1 MSSRFLYGDVC
12 TLETNSS
19 LMNMDVTELRK
30 DFPILDEK
38 INNNRLI
45 YFDNAA
51 TTQKPLSVIEAVS
64 DYYRHSNANVHR
76 GVHTLSQTATE
87 QFEKVREQVRNFINA
102 DSSCEI
108 IYTRGTTESI
118 NLLAYSLTRNFTSED
133 EVLLSESE
141 HHSNIVPW
149 QIAAMDKGFRIKV
162 IPLNED
168 GTLNLSLMDGLL
180 TDRTRIVSV
189 AHVSNSLGVVND
201 LKAIFEKARQKGAK
215 DIKTIVDG
223 AQGIPHIKIDVR
235 SLDCDFYCF
244 SAHKMYAPMGIGVLY
259 GRKRVME
266 EMSPY
271 QGGGEM
277 IKEVTFAKTTFN
289 QLPYK
294 FEAGTPS
301 VADVVGFGAAMDYIN
316 AIGFEWITKHEDDIL
331 HYALDGLNSI
341 EGVNIV
347 GSCPH
352 KAGAISFLV
361 NNAHPFDVG
370 TLLDQMGIAVR
381 TGHHCAQPVM
391 SHYGITGTVRA
402 SFALY
407 NTKEEVDVFIS
418 SLKKVVSMLQ

>member
-1 MSSRFLYGDVC
+1 MSSCFLCCHVC
-12 TLETNSS
+12 SLETNSG
-19 LMNMDVTELRK
+19 LVKMDVRELRK
-30 DFPILDEK
+30 DFPILEEK
-38 INNNRLI
+38 VNNNKLI

-51 TTQKPLSVIEAVS
+51 TTQKPLSVINAVS
-64 DYYRHSNANVHR
+64 DYYWHSNANVHR
-76 GVHTLSQTATE
+76 GVHTLSQIATE

-118 NLLAYSLTRNFTSED
+118 NLLAYSLTKEFTSED

-149 QIAAMDKGFRIKV
+149 QIAAMDKGFKIKV

-168 GTLNLSLMDGLL
+168 GSLNLSFMDGLL

-201 LKAIFEKARQKGAK
+201 IKTVFEKARQKGAK

-223 AQGIPHIKIDVR
+223 AQGIPHMKIDVK

-244 SAHKMYAPMGIGVLY
+244 SAHKIYAPMGIGVLY
-259 GRKRVME
+259 GRKSVLE

-301 VADVVGFGAAMDYIN
+301 VADVVGFGAAMDYVS
-316 AIGFEWITKHEDDIL
+316 AIGFEWIAKHEDDIL
-331 HYALDGLNSI
+331 HYALDGLNSL
-341 EGVNIV
+341 EGVRVI

-407 NTKEEVDVFIS
+407 NTREEVEVFIS
-418 SLKKVVSMLQ
+418 SLKKVISMLQ

>member
-1 MSSRFLYGDVC
+1 
-12 TLETNSS
+12 
-19 LMNMDVTELRK
+19 MDVRELRK
-30 DFPILDEK
+30 DFPILEEK
-38 INNNRLI
+38 VNNNKLI

-51 TTQKPLSVIEAVS
+51 TTQKPLSVINAVS
-64 DYYRHSNANVHR
+64 DYYWHSNANVHR
-76 GVHTLSQTATE
+76 GVHTLSQIATE

-118 NLLAYSLTRNFTSED
+118 NLLAYSLTREFTSED

-149 QIAAMDKGFRIKV
+149 QIAAMDKGFKIKV

-168 GTLNLSLMDGLL
+168 GSLNLSFMDGLL

-201 LKAIFEKARQKGAK
+201 IKTVFEKARQKGAK

-223 AQGIPHIKIDVR
+223 AQGIPHMKIDVK

-244 SAHKMYAPMGIGVLY
+244 SAHKIYAPMGIGVLY
-259 GRKRVME
+259 GRKSVLE
-266 EMSPY
+266 QMSPY

-301 VADVVGFGAAMDYIN
+301 VADVVGFGAAMDYIS
-316 AIGFEWITKHEDDIL
+316 AIGFEWIAKHEDDIL
-331 HYALDGLNSI
+331 HYALDGLNSL
-341 EGVNIV
+341 EGVRVI

-361 NNAHPFDVG
+361 DNAHPFDVG

-407 NTKEEVDVFIS
+407 NTREEVEVFIS
-418 SLKKVVSMLQ
+418 SLKKVISMLQ

>member
-1 MSSRFLYGDVC
+1 
-12 TLETNSS
+12 
-19 LMNMDVTELRK
+19 MDVRELRK
-30 DFPILDEK
+30 DFPILEEK
-38 INNNRLI
+38 VNNNKLI

-51 TTQKPLSVIEAVS
+51 TTQKPLSVINAVS
-64 DYYRHSNANVHR
+64 DYYWHSNANVHR
-76 GVHTLSQTATE
+76 GVHTLSQIATE

-118 NLLAYSLTRNFTSED
+118 NLLAYSLTKEFTSED

-149 QIAAMDKGFRIKV
+149 QIAAMDKGFKIKV

-168 GTLNLSLMDGLL
+168 GSLNLSFMDGLL

-201 LKAIFEKARQKGAK
+201 IKTVFEKARQKGAK

-223 AQGIPHIKIDVR
+223 AQGIPHMKIDVK

-244 SAHKMYAPMGIGVLY
+244 SAHKIYAPMGIGVLY
-259 GRKRVME
+259 GRKSVLE

-301 VADVVGFGAAMDYIN
+301 VADVVGFGAAMDYVS
-316 AIGFEWITKHEDDIL
+316 AIGFEWIAKHEDDIL
-331 HYALDGLNSI
+331 HYALDGLNSL
-341 EGVNIV
+341 EGVRVI

-407 NTKEEVDVFIS
+407 NTREEVEVFIS
-418 SLKKVVSMLQ
+418 SLKKVISMLQ

>member
-1 MSSRFLYGDVC
+1 
-12 TLETNSS
+12 
-19 LMNMDVTELRK
+19 MDVRELRK
-30 DFPILDEK
+30 DFPILEEK
-38 INNNRLI
+38 VNNNKLI

-51 TTQKPLSVIEAVS
+51 TTQKPLSVINAVS
-64 DYYRHSNANVHR
+64 DYYGHSNANVHR
-76 GVHTLSQTATE
+76 GVHTLSQIATE

-118 NLLAYSLTRNFTSED
+118 NLLAYSLTREFTSED

-149 QIAAMDKGFRIKV
+149 QIAAMDKGFKIKV

-168 GTLNLSLMDGLL
+168 GSLNLSFMDGLL
-180 TDRTRIVSV
+180 TERTRIVSV

-201 LKAIFEKARQKGAK
+201 IKTVFEKARQKGAK

-223 AQGIPHIKIDVR
+223 AQGIPHMKIDVK

-244 SAHKMYAPMGIGVLY
+244 SAHKIYAPMGIGVLY
-259 GRKRVME
+259 GRKSVLE
-266 EMSPY
+266 QMSPY

-301 VADVVGFGAAMDYIN
+301 VADVVGFGAAMDYVS
-316 AIGFEWITKHEDDIL
+316 AIGFEWIAKHEDDIL
-331 HYALDGLNSI
+331 HYALDGLNSL
-341 EGVNIV
+341 EGVRVI

-361 NNAHPFDVG
+361 DNAHPFDVG

-407 NTKEEVDVFIS
+407 NTREEVEVFIS
-418 SLKKVVSMLQ
+418 SLKKVISMLQ

>member
-1 MSSRFLYGDVC
+1 
-12 TLETNSS
+12 
-19 LMNMDVTELRK
+19 MDVRELRK
-30 DFPILDEK
+30 DFPILEEK
-38 INNNRLI
+38 VNNNKLI

-51 TTQKPLSVIEAVS
+51 TTQKPLSVINAVS
-64 DYYRHSNANVHR
+64 DYYGHSNANVHR
-76 GVHTLSQTATE
+76 GVHTLSQIATE

-118 NLLAYSLTRNFTSED
+118 NLLAYSLTREFTSED

-149 QIAAMDKGFRIKV
+149 QIAAMDKGFKIKV

-168 GTLNLSLMDGLL
+168 GSLNLSFMDGLL

-201 LKAIFEKARQKGAK
+201 IKTVFEKARQKGAK

-223 AQGIPHIKIDVR
+223 AQGIPHMKIDVK

-244 SAHKMYAPMGIGVLY
+244 SAHKIYAPMGIGVLY
-259 GRKRVME
+259 GRKSVLE
-266 EMSPY
+266 QMSPY

-301 VADVVGFGAAMDYIN
+301 VADVVGFGAAMDYVS
-316 AIGFEWITKHEDDIL
+316 AIGFEWIAKHEDDIL
-331 HYALDGLNSI
+331 HYALDGLNSL
-341 EGVNIV
+341 EGVRVI
-347 GSCPH
+347 GSCPQ

-361 NNAHPFDVG
+361 DNAHPFDVG

-407 NTKEEVDVFIS
+407 NTREEVEVFIS
-418 SLKKVVSMLQ
+418 SLKKVISMLQ

>member
-1 MSSRFLYGDVC
+1 
-12 TLETNSS
+12 
-19 LMNMDVTELRK
+19 MDVRELRK
-30 DFPILDEK
+30 DFPILEEK
-38 INNNRLI
+38 VNNNKLI

-51 TTQKPLSVIEAVS
+51 TTQKPLSVINAVS
-64 DYYRHSNANVHR
+64 DYYWHSNANVHR
-76 GVHTLSQTATE
+76 GVHTLSQIATE

-118 NLLAYSLTRNFTSED
+118 NLLAYSLTREFTSED

-149 QIAAMDKGFRIKV
+149 QIAAMDKGFKIKV

-168 GTLNLSLMDGLL
+168 GSLNLSFMDGLL

-201 LKAIFEKARQKGAK
+201 IKTVFEKARQKGAK

-223 AQGIPHIKIDVR
+223 AQGIPHMKIDVK

-244 SAHKMYAPMGIGVLY
+244 SAHKIYAPMGIGVLY
-259 GRKRVME
+259 GRKSVLE

-301 VADVVGFGAAMDYIN
+301 VADVVGFGAAMDYIS
-316 AIGFEWITKHEDDIL
+316 AIGFEWIAKHEDDIL
-331 HYALDGLNSI
+331 QYALDGLNSL
-341 EGVNIV
+341 EGVRVI

-361 NNAHPFDVG
+361 DNAHPFDVG

-407 NTKEEVDVFIS
+407 NTREEVEVFIS
-418 SLKKVVSMLQ
+418 SLKKVISMLQ

>member
-1 MSSRFLYGDVC
+1 
-12 TLETNSS
+12 
-19 LMNMDVTELRK
+19 MDVRELRK
-30 DFPILDEK
+30 DFPILEEK
-38 INNNRLI
+38 VNNNKLI

-51 TTQKPLSVIEAVS
+51 TTQKPLSVINAVS
-64 DYYRHSNANVHR
+64 DYYWHSNANVHR
-76 GVHTLSQTATE
+76 GVHTLSQIATE

-118 NLLAYSLTRNFTSED
+118 NLLAYSLTREFTSED

-149 QIAAMDKGFRIKV
+149 QIAAMDKGFKIKV

-168 GTLNLSLMDGLL
+168 GSLNLSFMDGLL

-201 LKAIFEKARQKGAK
+201 IKTVFEKARQKGAK

-223 AQGIPHIKIDVR
+223 AQGIPHMKIDVK

-244 SAHKMYAPMGIGVLY
+244 SAHKIYAPMGIGVLY
-259 GRKRVME
+259 GRKSVLE

-301 VADVVGFGAAMDYIN
+301 VADVVGFGAAMDYVS
-316 AIGFEWITKHEDDIL
+316 AIGFEWIAKHEDDIL
-331 HYALDGLNSI
+331 HYALDGLNSL
-341 EGVNIV
+341 EGVRVI

-407 NTKEEVDVFIS
+407 NTREEVEVFIS
-418 SLKKVVSMLQ
+418 SLKKVISMLQ

>member
-1 MSSRFLYGDVC
+1 
-12 TLETNSS
+12 
-19 LMNMDVTELRK
+19 MNMDVTELRK

-51 TTQKPLSVIEAVS
+51 TTQKPLSVINAVS
-64 DYYRHSNANVHR
+64 DYYGHSNANVHR
-76 GVHTLSQTATE
+76 GVHTLSQIATE

-118 NLLAYSLTRNFTSED
+118 NLLAYSLTREFTSED

-149 QIAAMDKGFRIKV
+149 QIAAMDKGFKIKV

-168 GTLNLSLMDGLL
+168 GSLNLSFMDGLL

-201 LKAIFEKARQKGAK
+201 IKTVFEKARQKGAK

-223 AQGIPHIKIDVR
+223 AQGIPHMKIDVK

-244 SAHKMYAPMGIGVLY
+244 SAHKIYAPMGIGVLY
-259 GRKRVME
+259 GRKSVLE
-266 EMSPY
+266 QMSPY

-301 VADVVGFGAAMDYIN
+301 VADVVGFGAAMDYVS
-316 AIGFEWITKHEDDIL
+316 AIGFEWIAKHEDDIL
-331 HYALDGLNSI
+331 HYALDGLNSL
-341 EGVNIV
+341 EGVRVI

-361 NNAHPFDVG
+361 DNAHPFDVG

-407 NTKEEVDVFIS
+407 NTREEVEVFIS
-418 SLKKVVSMLQ
+418 SLKKVISMLQ

>member
-1 MSSRFLYGDVC
+1 
-12 TLETNSS
+12 
-19 LMNMDVTELRK
+19 MDVRELRK
-30 DFPILDEK
+30 DFPILEEK
-38 INNNRLI
+38 VNNNKLI

-76 GVHTLSQTATE
+76 GVHTLSQIATE

-118 NLLAYSLTRNFTSED
+118 NLLAYSLTREFTSED

-149 QIAAMDKGFRIKV
+149 QIAAMDKGFKIKV

-168 GTLNLSLMDGLL
+168 GSLNLSFMDGLL

-201 LKAIFEKARQKGAK
+201 IKTVFEKARQKGAK

-223 AQGIPHIKIDVR
+223 AQGIPHMKIDVK

-244 SAHKMYAPMGIGVLY
+244 SAHKIYAPMGIGVLY
-259 GRKRVME
+259 GRKSVLE
-266 EMSPY
+266 QMSPY

-301 VADVVGFGAAMDYIN
+301 VADVVGFGAAMDYVS
-316 AIGFEWITKHEDDIL
+316 AIGFEWIAKHEDDIL
-331 HYALDGLNSI
+331 HYALDGLNSL
-341 EGVNIV
+341 EGVRVI

-361 NNAHPFDVG
+361 DNAHPFDVG

-407 NTKEEVDVFIS
+407 NTREEVEVFIS
-418 SLKKVVSMLQ
+418 SLKKVISMLQ

>member
-1 MSSRFLYGDVC
+1 
-12 TLETNSS
+12 
-19 LMNMDVTELRK
+19 MDVRELRK
-30 DFPILDEK
+30 DFPIFEEK
-38 INNNRLI
+38 VNNNKLI

-76 GVHTLSQTATE
+76 GVHTLSQIATE
-87 QFEKVREQVRNFINA
+87 QFEKVREKVRNFINA

-118 NLLAYSLTRNFTSED
+118 NLLAYSLTREFTSED

-149 QIAAMDKGFRIKV
+149 QIAAMDKGFKIKV

-168 GTLNLSLMDGLL
+168 GSLNLSFMDGLL

-201 LKAIFEKARQKGAK
+201 IKTVFEKARQKGAK

-223 AQGIPHIKIDVR
+223 AQGIPHMKIDVK

-244 SAHKMYAPMGIGVLY
+244 SAHKIYAPMGIGVLY
-259 GRKRVME
+259 GRKSVLE
-266 EMSPY
+266 QMSPY

-301 VADVVGFGAAMDYIN
+301 VADVVGFGAAMDYIS
-316 AIGFEWITKHEDDIL
+316 AIGFDWIAKHEDDIL
-331 HYALDGLNSI
+331 HYALDGLNSLD
-341 EGVNIV
+341 GVRVI

-361 NNAHPFDVG
+361 DNAHPFDVG

-407 NTKEEVDVFIS
+407 NTKEEVEVFIS
-418 SLKKVVSMLQ
+418 SLKRVISMLQ

>member
-1 MSSRFLYGDVC
+1 
-12 TLETNSS
+12 
-19 LMNMDVTELRK
+19 MDVRELRK
-30 DFPILDEK
+30 DFPILEEK
-38 INNNRLI
+38 VNNNKLI

-51 TTQKPLSVIEAVS
+51 TTQKPLSVINAVS
-64 DYYRHSNANVHR
+64 DYYGHSNANVHR
-76 GVHTLSQTATE
+76 GVHTLSQIATE

-118 NLLAYSLTRNFTSED
+118 NLLAYSLTREFTSED

-149 QIAAMDKGFRIKV
+149 QIAAMDKGFKIKV

-168 GTLNLSLMDGLL
+168 GSLNLSFMDGLL

-201 LKAIFEKARQKGAK
+201 IKTVFEKARQKGAK

-223 AQGIPHIKIDVR
+223 AQGIPHMKIDVK

-244 SAHKMYAPMGIGVLY
+244 SAHKIYAPMGIGVLY
-259 GRKRVME
+259 GRKSVLE

-301 VADVVGFGAAMDYIN
+301 VADVVGFGAAMDYVS
-316 AIGFEWITKHEDDIL
+316 AIGFECIAKHEDDIL
-331 HYALDGLNSI
+331 HYALDGLNSL
-341 EGVNIV
+341 EGVRVI

-361 NNAHPFDVG
+361 DNAHPFDVG

-391 SHYGITGTVRA
+391 SHYGITGTVRV

-407 NTKEEVDVFIS
+407 NTREEVEVFIS
-418 SLKKVVSMLQ
+418 SLKKVISMLQ

>member
-1 MSSRFLYGDVC
+1 
-12 TLETNSS
+12 
-19 LMNMDVTELRK
+19 MDVRELRK
-30 DFPILDEK
+30 DFPILEEK
-38 INNNRLI
+38 VNNNKLI

-51 TTQKPLSVIEAVS
+51 TTQKPLSVINAVS
-64 DYYRHSNANVHR
+64 DYYWHSNANVHR
-76 GVHTLSQTATE
+76 GVHTLSQIATE

-118 NLLAYSLTRNFTSED
+118 NLLAYSLTREFTSED

-149 QIAAMDKGFRIKV
+149 QIAAMDKGFKIKV

-168 GTLNLSLMDGLL
+168 GSLNLSFMDGLL

-201 LKAIFEKARQKGAK
+201 IKTVFEKARQKGAK

-223 AQGIPHIKIDVR
+223 AQGIPHMKIDVK

-244 SAHKMYAPMGIGVLY
+244 SAHKIYAPMGIGVLY
-259 GRKRVME
+259 GRKSVLE
-266 EMSPY
+266 QMSPY

-301 VADVVGFGAAMDYIN
+301 VADVVGFGAAMDYIS
-316 AIGFEWITKHEDDIL
+316 AIGFEWIAKHEDDIL
-331 HYALDGLNSI
+331 QYALDGLNSL
-341 EGVNIV
+341 EGVRLI

-361 NNAHPFDVG
+361 DNAHPFDVG

-407 NTKEEVDVFIS
+407 NTREEVEVFIS
-418 SLKKVVSMLQ
+418 SLKKVISMLQ

>member
-1 MSSRFLYGDVC
+1 
-12 TLETNSS
+12 
-19 LMNMDVTELRK
+19 MDVRELRK
-30 DFPILDEK
+30 DFPILEEK
-38 INNNRLI
+38 VNNNKLI

-51 TTQKPLSVIEAVS
+51 TTQKPLSVINAVS
-64 DYYRHSNANVHR
+64 DYYGHSNANVHR
-76 GVHTLSQTATE
+76 GVHTLSQIATE

-118 NLLAYSLTRNFTSED
+118 NLLAYSLTREFTSED

-149 QIAAMDKGFRIKV
+149 QIAAMDKGFKIKV

-168 GTLNLSLMDGLL
+168 GSLNLSFMDGLL

-201 LKAIFEKARQKGAK
+201 IKTVFEKARQKGAK
-215 DIKTIVDG
+215 DIKAIVDG
-223 AQGIPHIKIDVR
+223 AQGIPHMKIDVK

-244 SAHKMYAPMGIGVLY
+244 SAHKIYAPMGIGVLY
-259 GRKRVME
+259 GRKSVLE
-266 EMSPY
+266 QMSPY

-301 VADVVGFGAAMDYIN
+301 VADVVGFGAAMDYIS
-316 AIGFEWITKHEDDIL
+316 AIGFEWIAKHEDDIL
-331 HYALDGLNSI
+331 HYALDGLNSL
-341 EGVNIV
+341 EGVRLI

-361 NNAHPFDVG
+361 DNAHPFDVG

-407 NTKEEVDVFIS
+407 NTREEVEVFIS
-418 SLKKVVSMLQ
+418 SLKKVISMLQ

>member
-1 MSSRFLYGDVC
+1 
-12 TLETNSS
+12 
-19 LMNMDVTELRK
+19 MDVRELRK
-30 DFPILDEK
+30 DFPILEEK
-38 INNNRLI
+38 VNNNKLI

-51 TTQKPLSVIEAVS
+51 TTQKPLSVINAVS
-64 DYYRHSNANVHR
+64 DYYGHSNANVHR
-76 GVHTLSQTATE
+76 GVHTLSQIATE

-118 NLLAYSLTRNFTSED
+118 NLLAYSLTREFTSED

-149 QIAAMDKGFRIKV
+149 QIAAMDKGFKIKV

-168 GTLNLSLMDGLL
+168 GSLNLSFMDGLL

-201 LKAIFEKARQKGAK
+201 IKTVFEKARQKGAK

-223 AQGIPHIKIDVR
+223 AQGIPHMKIDVK

-244 SAHKMYAPMGIGVLY
+244 SAHKIYAPMGIGVLY
-259 GRKRVME
+259 GRKSVLE
-266 EMSPY
+266 QMSPY

-301 VADVVGFGAAMDYIN
+301 VADVVGFGAAMDYVS
-316 AIGFEWITKHEDDIL
+316 AIGFEWIAKHEDDIL
-331 HYALDGLNSI
+331 HYALDGLNSL
-341 EGVNIV
+341 EGVRVI

-361 NNAHPFDVG
+361 DNAHPFDVG

-407 NTKEEVDVFIS
+407 NTREEVEVFIS
-418 SLKKVVSMLQ
+418 SLKKVISMLQ

>member
-1 MSSRFLYGDVC
+1 
-12 TLETNSS
+12 
-19 LMNMDVTELRK
+19 MDVRELRK
-30 DFPILDEK
+30 DFPILEEK
-38 INNNRLI
+38 VNNKLI

-76 GVHTLSQTATE
+76 GVHTLSQIATE

-118 NLLAYSLTRNFTSED
+118 NLLAYSLTREFTSED

-149 QIAAMDKGFRIKV
+149 QIAAMDKGFKIKV

-168 GTLNLSLMDGLL
+168 GSLNLSFMDGLL

-201 LKAIFEKARQKGAK
+201 IKTVFEKARQKGAK

-223 AQGIPHIKIDVR
+223 AQGIPHMKIDVK

-244 SAHKMYAPMGIGVLY
+244 SAHKIYAPMGIGVLY
-259 GRKRVME
+259 GRKSVLE
-266 EMSPY
+266 QMSPY

-301 VADVVGFGAAMDYIN
+301 VADVVGFGAAMDYVS
-316 AIGFEWITKHEDDIL
+316 AIGFEWIAKHEDDIL
-331 HYALDGLNSI
+331 HYALDGLNSL
-341 EGVNIV
+341 EGVRVI

-361 NNAHPFDVG
+361 DNAHPFDVG

-407 NTKEEVDVFIS
+407 NTREEVEVFIS
-418 SLKKVVSMLQ
+418 SLKKVISMLQ

>member
-1 MSSRFLYGDVC
+1 
-12 TLETNSS
+12 
-19 LMNMDVTELRK
+19 MDVRELRK
-30 DFPILDEK
+30 DFPILEEK
-38 INNNRLI
+38 VNNNKLI

-51 TTQKPLSVIEAVS
+51 TTQKPLSVINAVS
-64 DYYRHSNANVHR
+64 DYYWHSNANVHR
-76 GVHTLSQTATE
+76 GVHTLSQIATE

-118 NLLAYSLTRNFTSED
+118 NLLAYSLTREFTSED

-149 QIAAMDKGFRIKV
+149 QIAAMDKGFKIKV

-168 GTLNLSLMDGLL
+168 GSLNLSFMDGLL

-201 LKAIFEKARQKGAK
+201 IKTVFEKARQKGAK

-223 AQGIPHIKIDVR
+223 AQGIPHMKIDVK

-244 SAHKMYAPMGIGVLY
+244 SAHKIYAPMGIGVLY
-259 GRKRVME
+259 GRKSVLE
-266 EMSPY
+266 QMSPY

-301 VADVVGFGAAMDYIN
+301 VADVVGFGAAMDYVS
-316 AIGFEWITKHEDDIL
+316 AIGFEWIAKHEDDIL
-331 HYALDGLNSI
+331 HYALDGLNSL
-341 EGVNIV
+341 EGVRVI

-361 NNAHPFDVG
+361 DNAHPFDVG

-407 NTKEEVDVFIS
+407 NTREEVEVFIS
-418 SLKKVVSMLQ
+418 SLKKVISMLQ

>member
-1 MSSRFLYGDVC
+1 
-12 TLETNSS
+12 
-19 LMNMDVTELRK
+19 MDVRELRK
-30 DFPILDEK
+30 DFPILEETV
-38 INNNRLI
+38 NNNKLI

-51 TTQKPLSVIEAVS
+51 TTQKPLSVINAVS
-64 DYYRHSNANVHR
+64 DYYGHSNANVHR
-76 GVHTLSQTATE
+76 GVHTLSQIATE

-118 NLLAYSLTRNFTSED
+118 NLLAYSLTREFTSED

-149 QIAAMDKGFRIKV
+149 QIAAMDKGFKIKV

-168 GTLNLSLMDGLL
+168 GSLNLSFMDGLL

-201 LKAIFEKARQKGAK
+201 IKTVFEKARQKGAK

-223 AQGIPHIKIDVR
+223 AQGIPHMKIDVK

-244 SAHKMYAPMGIGVLY
+244 SAHKIYAPMGIGVLY
-259 GRKRVME
+259 GRKSVLE
-266 EMSPY
+266 QMSPY

-301 VADVVGFGAAMDYIN
+301 VADVVGFGAAMDYIS
-316 AIGFEWITKHEDDIL
+316 AIGFEWIAKHEDDIL
-331 HYALDGLNSI
+331 HYALDGLNSL
-341 EGVNIV
+341 EGVRLI

-361 NNAHPFDVG
+361 DNAHPFDVG

-407 NTKEEVDVFIS
+407 NTREEVEVFIS
-418 SLKKVVSMLQ
+418 SLKKVISMLQ

>member
-1 MSSRFLYGDVC
+1 
-12 TLETNSS
+12 
-19 LMNMDVTELRK
+19 MDVRELRK
-30 DFPILDEK
+30 DFPILEEK
-38 INNNRLI
+38 VNNNKLI

-51 TTQKPLSVIEAVS
+51 TTQKPLSVINAVS
-64 DYYRHSNANVHR
+64 DYYWHSNANVHR
-76 GVHTLSQTATE
+76 GVHTLSQIATE

-118 NLLAYSLTRNFTSED
+118 NLLAYSLTREFTSED

-149 QIAAMDKGFRIKV
+149 QIAAMDKGFKIKV

-168 GTLNLSLMDGLL
+168 GSLNLSFMDGLL

-201 LKAIFEKARQKGAK
+201 IKTVFEKARQKGAK

-223 AQGIPHIKIDVR
+223 AQGIPHMKIDVK

-244 SAHKMYAPMGIGVLY
+244 SAHKIYAPMGIGVLY
-259 GRKRVME
+259 GRKSVLE

-301 VADVVGFGAAMDYIN
+301 VADVVGFGAAMDYVS
-316 AIGFEWITKHEDDIL
+316 AIGFEWIAKHEDDIL
-331 HYALDGLNSI
+331 HYALDGLNSL
-341 EGVNIV
+341 EGVRVI

-391 SHYGITGTVRA
+391 SHYGITGTVRT

-407 NTKEEVDVFIS
+407 NTREEVEVFIS
-418 SLKKVVSMLQ
+418 SLKKVISMLQ